1 LIEQQGRNAME
12 EVVSATEARI
22 HFGQMMRRVSEEQQA
37 IIVERSGQPQI
48 VLISIEEYE
57 RLKAASLT
65 HNPWWDH
72 LHQVREKV
80 AAELAGRELPP
91 ADEIIRQMREER
103 DAELLDLR

>member
-1 LIEQQGRNAME
+1 ME
-12 EVVSATEARI
+12 EVVSATEARV
-22 HFGQMMRRVSEEQQA
+22 HFGRMMRRVSEEQQA

-57 RLKAASLT
+57 RLKAAGPA
-65 HNPWWDH
+65 HNPWWDQ
-72 LHQVREKV
+72 LHQARERV

-91 ADEIIRQMREER
+91 ADDVIRQMREER

>member
-1 LIEQQGRNAME
+1 ME

-22 HFGQMMRRVSEEQQA
+22 HFGQMMRRVTEERQA

-57 RLKAASLT
+57 RLKAASLPHT
-65 HNPWWDH
+65 SWWEQ
-72 LHQVREKV
+72 LHQVRENV